1 MEKFMKMIDC
11 NVHVVEGNN
20 VNNLVNL
27 SINAIVKC
35 LDEVAPRKKIT
46 LQSGEIR
53 NDFPR

>member
-11 NVHVVEGNN
+11 NLHVVEGNN

-35 LDEVAPRKKIT
+35 LDEVAPRKKIAAK
-46 LQSGEIR
+46 
-53 NDFPR
+53 